1 MIDFEK
7 MNDLVPVIAQDAD
20 TKKVLMM
27 GYTNEE
33 AFELTL
39 CTKKAWYYSRSRNK
53 LWMKGEESGN
63 TQEIIQ
69 ILTDC
74 DEDTLIYMVKQ
85 NGGAACHLGY
95 ESCFFREVTGNG
107 LKEIGEKKHF
117 DPKDVYK
124 K

>member
-7 MNDLVPVIAQDAD
+7 MNDLVPVIVQDAD
-20 TKKVLMM
+20 TKKVLML

-39 CTKKAWYYSRSRNK
+39 STGFAWYYSRSRNK

-63 TQEIIQ
+63 KQEIKQ

-74 DEDTLIYMVKQ
+74 DVDTLIFLVKQ
-85 NGGAACHLGY
+85 VGDASCHLGF
-95 ESCFFREVTGNG
+95 ETCFFREVTKNG
-107 LKEIGEKKHF
+107 LKDIGEKQYF